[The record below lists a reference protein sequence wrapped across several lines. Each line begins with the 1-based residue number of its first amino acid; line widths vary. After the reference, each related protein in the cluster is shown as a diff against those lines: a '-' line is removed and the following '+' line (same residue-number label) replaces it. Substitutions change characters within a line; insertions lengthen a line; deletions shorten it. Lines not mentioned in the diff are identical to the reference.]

1 MLETLS
7 KINTAIKLET
17 TDYKKLYREMLLIR
31 RFEEKAGNLYKK
43 GEIAGFCH
51 LYIGQEALVTGVQS
65 QLQDNDVVITTYRDH
80 GHMLACGIG
89 IGILQA
95 AAQVQEMTISFV
107 PKLFLV
113 TLILFYFGPS
123 LGAKFEVFVQS
134 LFAKIILVGLS

>member
-1 MLETLS
+1 MFDMQMVNGYIVFQLLASSLLVNLARFTCNGVGYVQVGCLFCYFC
-7 KINTAIKLET
+7 IN
-17 TDYKKLYREMLLIR
+17 
-31 RFEEKAGNLYKK
+31 FSVFS
-43 GEIAGFCH
+43 AGF
-51 LYIGQEALVTGVQS
+51 LSSDQARSASNGVFIGVLIV
-65 QLQDNDVVITTYRDH
+65 
-80 GHMLACGIG
+80 GIG

>member
-1 MLETLS
+1 MDGSDLLDIVKESIRMISTLS
-7 KINTAIKLET
+7 GPFIIGV
-17 TDYKKLYREMLLIR
+17 LI
-31 RFEEKAGNLYKK
+31 
-43 GEIAGFCH
+43 
-51 LYIGQEALVTGVQS
+51 V
-65 QLQDNDVVITTYRDH
+65 
-80 GHMLACGIG
+80 GIG